1 MASVKK
7 HKSEEMG
14 LHDEVLTGRTQQVF
28 FNPEESENFFY
39 HDAYDVD
46 FNKRTEIDAKNLDC
60 RDIND
65 KIKNMMSKGY
75 GTIVIKN
82 PGSKHSVGVGI
93 LNKLNL
99 IVDGSLGYFG
109 IGSVDG
115 PTVRISGRVGW
126 SCA

>member
-46 FNKRTEIDAKNLDC
+46 FNKELRL
-60 RDIND
+60 
-65 KIKNMMSKGY
+65 M
-75 GTIVIKN
+75 
-82 PGSKHSVGVGI
+82 
-93 LNKLNL
+93 L
-99 IVDGSLGYFG
+99 
-109 IGSVDG
+109 
-115 PTVRISGRVGW
+115 RI
-126 SCA
+126 